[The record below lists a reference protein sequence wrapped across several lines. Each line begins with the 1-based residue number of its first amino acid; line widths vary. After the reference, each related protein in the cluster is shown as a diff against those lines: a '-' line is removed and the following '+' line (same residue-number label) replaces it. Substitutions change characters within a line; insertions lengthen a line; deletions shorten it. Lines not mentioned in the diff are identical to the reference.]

1 MPRSGIEIDP
11 RRPQSSRR
19 RRWLTVAAAVLAVL
33 VATGTLRQCTEDV
46 VEHATIGHFYDVP
59 TPLPARPPGTLI
71 RSERLLGAPNGSV
84 AWRVL
89 YHSTDLRGHDIA
101 VSGIVVAPDGPALRG
116 GRPIVSWAHP
126 TTGSARGCAPSAG
139 LDPFLLVAGLH
150 ELVRAGYVVAATDY
164 SGMGAAGPPS
174 YLVGATEGHNVLDA
188 ARAARRLLGTRTS
201 HELLLWGHSQGGQAA
216 LFAAQEAP
224 SYAPGLRLR
233 AVVAAAPA
241 AELGRLLADHR
252 DDASGVTIGSYALD
266 AFRKVYGPTD
276 PGARLDRLLT
286 PVGVSVVPKIAPRC
300 LLRDTAA
307 LHRIARPAVGHFFAV
322 DPSTTE
328 PWRSILAQNT
338 PGDEPIRVPVLI
350 TQGEADHLVI
360 PATTADFVARL
371 CRAGEHVTF
380 RRYPHIDHGLVG
392 ERTVPLLIPWFARA
406 RAGHPAA
413 ATCRTGTPRP

>member
-1 MPRSGIEIDP
+1 VTEPSVEDVRAP
-11 RRPQSSRR
+11 AAPPRR
-19 RRWLTVAAAVLAVL
+19 RRWITVAAVVLALL
-33 VATGTLRQCTEDV
+33 VATGILRQCTEDV
-46 VEHATIGHFYDVP
+46 VEHAAIGHFYDVP
-59 TPLPARPPGTLI
+59 APLRARPPGTLI
-71 RSERLLGAPNGSV
+71 RTKRLLGAPNGSV

-89 YHSTDLRGHDIA
+89 YHSTDLDGHDIA
-101 VSGIVVAPDGPALRG
+101 VSGIVIVPDGPAPRG

-126 TTGSARGCAPSAG
+126 TTGAARRCAPPRG

-174 YLVGATEGHNVLDA
+174 YLVGETEGHNVLDA
-188 ARAARRLLGTRTS
+188 ARAARHLLGSHTS
-201 HELLLWGHSQGGQAA
+201 RELLLWGHSQGGQAA
-216 LFAAQEAP
+216 LFAAQEARA
-224 SYAPGLRLR
+224 YAPELRLR
-233 AVVAAAPA
+233 AVAAAAPA

-266 AFRKVYGPTD
+266 AFRRVYGPTD

-300 LLRDTAA
+300 LLTDTAA

-328 PWRSILAQNT
+328 PWATILAQNT
-338 PGDEPIRVPVLI
+338 PGGQPITVPILV
-350 TQGEADHLVI
+350 TQGESDHLVL
-360 PATTADFVARL
+360 PATTGDFVARL

-392 ERTVPLLIPWFARA
+392 ERTVPLLLRWLAQA
-406 RAGHPAA
+406 RAGRPASS
-413 ATCRTGTPRP
+413 TCPGNAPG

>member
-1 MPRSGIEIDP
+1 M
-11 RRPQSSRR
+11 
-19 RRWLTVAAAVLAVL
+19 VAAVVLAVL
-33 VATGTLRQCTEDV
+33 VATGILRRCTEDV
-46 VEHATIGHFYDVP
+46 VEHVTIGHFYDVP
-59 TPLPARPPGTLI
+59 TPLPARPPGSLI
-71 RSERLLGAPNGSV
+71 RSERLLGAPDGSV

-89 YHSTDLRGHDIA
+89 YHSTDRAGRDIA
-101 VSGIVVAPDGPALRG
+101 VSGIVVAPDGPAPKD

-126 TTGSARGCAPSAG
+126 TTGAARNCAPSAG

-188 ARAARRLLGTRTS
+188 ARAARHLLGSRTS
-201 HELLLWGHSQGGQAA
+201 RELFLWGHSQGGQAV

-224 SYAPGLRLR
+224 QYASDLRLR
-233 AVVAAAPA
+233 GVAAAAPA

-252 DDASGVTIGSYALD
+252 NDVSGVTIGSYALD
-266 AFRKVYGPTD
+266 AFRTVYGPTD
-276 PGARLDRLLT
+276 PGVRLGRLLT

-307 LHRIARPAVGHFFAV
+307 LHRIARPAIGHFFAE

-328 PWRSILAQNT
+328 PWRTILAHNT
-338 PGDEPIRVPVLI
+338 PGGQPIGVPILV
-350 TQGEADHLVI
+350 TQGESDRLVV

-371 CRAGEHVTF
+371 CGAGEHVTF
-380 RRYPHIDHGLVG
+380 RRYPHIDHGLAG
-392 ERTVPLLIPWFARA
+392 ERSVPLLIPWLAQA
-406 RAGHPAA
+406 RAGRPKAS
-413 ATCRTGTPRP
+413 TCRAPSP